1 MKLKFLAPA
10 LLAGLVA
17 FTSCSKDDSK
27 KEEPKKE
34 NNQGGG
40 NQQGGNQQGG
50 NQQGEQKPA
59 TDKITLDF
67 SGTEAKEQQLSAL
80 TGWTYFSL
88 KNGVVTPENPAEDL
102 SWDIAFKQYFVKLN
116 GGTSGKG
123 KAEAFKTE
131 EKDFAKVTEAPKTG
145 FVKDKEE
152 KFTDREGKEVSR
164 DNVSPLLTG
173 GFFSKTGMIEI
184 NPANIKK
191 YGDKNVFG
199 TNEWV
204 YIIKTADGTYAKIQ
218 LTDIYKE
225 ILGKKVPFFLNLK
238 YQLSKTVSE

>member
-27 KEEPKKE
+27 KEEPKTEPKAE
-34 NNQGGG
+34 
-40 NQQGGNQQGG
+40 
-50 NQQGEQKPA
+50 
-59 TDKITLDF
+59 KIALDF

-80 TGWTYFSL
+80 TSWTYFSL
-88 KNGVVTPENPAEDL
+88 KNGEVTPANPAEDL

-131 EKDFAKVTEAPKTG
+131 EKDFAKVTEAPKEG
-145 FVKDKEE
+145 FVKDKEQTLQGRPGE
-152 KFTDREGKEVSR
+152 AENK
-164 DNVSPLLTG
+164 DNVSPVLTG
-173 GFFSKTGMIEI
+173 GFLSKTGMIEI

-191 YGDKNVFG
+191 YGGANVFG
-199 TNEWV
+199 PNEWV

-218 LTDIYKE
+218 LTDFYKE
-225 ILGKKVPFFLNLK
+225 IAGQKVPGFPKLK
-238 YQLSKTVSE
+238 YQLSKTVSQ

>member
-34 NNQGGG
+34 NNQG
-40 NQQGGNQQGG
+40 GGNQQGG

>member
-40 NQQGGNQQGG
+40 NQQGGNQQG
-50 NQQGEQKPA
+50 EQKPA

-80 TGWTYFSL
+80 TSWTYFSL

-131 EKDFAKVTEAPKTG
+131 EKDFAKVTEAPKEG
-145 FVKDKEE
+145 FVKDKEQTFQGRPGE
-152 KFTDREGKEVSR
+152 AEIK
-164 DNVSPLLTG
+164 DNVSPVLTG
-173 GFFSKTGMIEI
+173 GFLSKTGMIEI
-184 NPANIKK
+184 NPANMKK
-191 YGDKNVFG
+191 YGNVFG
-199 TNEWV
+199 PNEWV

>member
-34 NNQGGG
+34 NNQG
-40 NQQGGNQQGG
+40 GGNQQGG

-88 KNGVVTPENPAEDL
+88 KNGVVTPAKPEEDL